1 MARNESTAARQSLA
15 EDTYL
20 KIRRALVDGEFEP
33 GQRLSEPELA
43 LKFNISRSPIR
54 EALVRLEHESFIDRQ
69 PNGRMLVKVLDIDD
83 LTQLYEVRA
92 VIEGFAA
99 RLAAPLL
106 RTVDLERMS
115 ARIDAMEK
123 CVSKGDPE
131 GALAAGQDFH
141 DIITQ
146 ECPNRRLIEV
156 LSGLR
161 ARISRYRSVVASLG
175 DYEKERVVEHRRIL
189 KALYQRNADAAQQE
203 VTRHVQRSAD
213 TLVKKLTAKWEREKK
228 GS

>member
-1 MARNESTAARQSLA
+1 MARIASPAARQSLA
-15 EDTYL
+15 DDTYL
-20 KIRRALVDGEFEP
+20 KIRDALLSGEFEP

-54 EALVRLEHESFIDRQ
+54 EALVRLEHEGFIDRQ
-69 PNGRMLVKVLDIDD
+69 ANGRMIVRALDIDD

-115 ARIDAMEK
+115 ARVDAMEK
-123 CVSKGDPE
+123 CVRKGDPE

-146 ECPNRRLIEV
+146 ECPNRRLIEM

-175 DYEKERVVEHRRIL
+175 DYEKERVTEHRRIL
-189 KALYQRNADAAQQE
+189 KALYQRNAEAAQQE
-203 VTRHVQRSAD
+203 VTRHVQHSAE
-213 TLVKKLTAKWEREKK
+213 TLVRKLTAKWARENKR
-228 GS
+228 S